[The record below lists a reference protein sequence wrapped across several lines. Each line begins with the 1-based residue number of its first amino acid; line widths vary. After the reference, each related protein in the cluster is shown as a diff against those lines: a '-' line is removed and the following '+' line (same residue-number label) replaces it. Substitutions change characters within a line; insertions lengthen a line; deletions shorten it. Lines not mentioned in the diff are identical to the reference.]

1 MVPGSIPGLLANNKK
16 KNMCL
21 DLKSAYTM
29 PRIAFKDIKCYKKII
44 INSDGDLLTP
54 FRYAKIKIGEQ
65 YRSRLRKYSLGIG
78 AQIEDG
84 LHSVAS
90 VESAR
95 NIDFYY
101 SSEEKEVIVECII
114 PKFSIYYK
122 GMFNDFIAYASNKLK
137 YIEIV
142 K

>member
-1 MVPGSIPGLLANNKK
+1 
-16 KNMCL
+16 MCL
-21 DLKSAYTM
+21 RLKSAYTM

-44 INSDGDLLTP
+44 ITSDGDLFTP

-65 YRSRLRKYSLGIG
+65 YRSRLRKYNLGIDVE
-78 AQIEDG
+78 IEDG

-95 NIDFYY
+95 NIDHYY
-101 SSEEKEVIVECII
+101 SLEEKEVIVECII

-122 GMFNDFIAYASNKLK
+122 GMFNDFISYASNKLK

>member
-1 MVPGSIPGLLANNKK
+1 
-16 KNMCL
+16 MCL
-21 DLKSAYTM
+21 RLKSAYTM
-29 PRIAFKDIKCYKKII
+29 PRIAFKDIKCYKKMI

-65 YRSRLRKYSLGIG
+65 YKSRLRKYNSGID
-78 AQIEDG
+78 AEIEDG
-84 LHSVAS
+84 LHSVS
-90 VESAR
+90 SIESAR
-95 NIDFYY
+95 NIDLYY
-101 SSEEKEVIVECII
+101 SLEEKVVIVECII

>member
-1 MVPGSIPGLLANNKK
+1 
-16 KNMCL
+16 MCL
-21 DLKSAYTM
+21 NLKSAYTM

-44 INSDGDLLTP
+44 INSDGDFLTP

-65 YRSRLRKYSLGIG
+65 YKSRLRKYNSGID
-78 AQIEDG
+78 AEIEDG

-101 SSEEKEVIVECII
+101 SSKEKEV
-114 PKFSIYYK
+114 
-122 GMFNDFIAYASNKLK
+122 
-137 YIEIV
+137 
-142 K
+142 

>member
-1 MVPGSIPGLLANNKK
+1 
-16 KNMCL
+16 MCL
-21 DLKSAYTM
+21 NLKSAYTM

-65 YRSRLRKYSLGIG
+65 YRSRLRKCNLWID
-78 AQIEDG
+78 ARIEDG
-84 LHSVAS
+84 LHSVSS

-95 NIDFYY
+95 NIDHYL
-101 SSEEKEVIVECII
+101 EEKQVIVECII

-122 GMFNDFIAYASNKLK
+122 GMFCDLIAYASNKLK

>member
-21 DLKSAYTM
+21 NLKSAYTM

-65 YRSRLRKYSLGIG
+65 YRSRLRKYNLWID
-78 AQIEDG
+78 ARIEDG
-84 LHSVAS
+84 LHSVSS

-95 NIDFYY
+95 NIDHYCAL
-101 SSEEKEVIVECII
+101 EGKEVIVECII

-122 GMFNDFIAYASNKLK
+122 GMFNDFISYASNKLK

>member
-1 MVPGSIPGLLANNKK
+1 
-16 KNMCL
+16 MCL
-21 DLKSAYTM
+21 NLKSAYTM

-44 INSDGDLLTP
+44 ITSDGDLLTP
-54 FRYAKIKIGEQ
+54 FRFAEIKIGEQ
-65 YRSRLRKYSLGIG
+65 YKSRLRKYNFGIDAG
-78 AQIEDG
+78 IEDG
-84 LHSVAS
+84 LHSVSS

-95 NIDFYY
+95 NIDHYC
-101 SSEEKEVIVECII
+101 SLEGKVVIVECII

-122 GMFNDFIAYASNKLK
+122 GMFNDFISYASNKLK